1 MILDGNSLGGLG
13 TKQVLWPRS
22 LMRGRARFCSS
33 PAHASCRSA
42 WLGHHAVDRVY
53 IVLMLQTDLSC
64 LMSPLPIVPYIK
76 SPLSVVR
83 IVVRFKGCF
92 MLRFRFR
99 RCFVLVMVHFW
110 VFNPPRCEVVIEFL
124 KLRRSLTS
132 FNARSQIV

>member
-1 MILDGNSLGGLG
+1 MILDGDSLGGLG
-13 TKQVLWPRS
+13 KKQVCGLGVLCVVVQGS
-22 LMRGRARFCSS
+22 AAVQLMHHVGQ
-33 PAHASCRSA
+33 
-42 WLGHHAVDRVY
+42 LGWVIMQVMPSRVY
-53 IVLMLQTDLSC
+53 IVLMLQTVLSC
-64 LMSPLPIVPYIK
+64 LRSPLPIVPYIK

-124 KLRRSLTS
+124 KLRRSLVS
-132 FNARSQIV
+132 LVNKL